1 MGYRFCSVIIKSVS
15 SSLVVSPS
23 VSTYVFTKRTM
34 ALSAVRLSWKIAA
47 ADIPDLVDG
56 LIGRTKAVYDAV
68 GALPHNQVNYEN
80 VVKVRD

>member
-1 MGYRFCSVIIKSVS
+1 
-15 SSLVVSPS
+15 
-23 VSTYVFTKRTM
+23 M

-68 GALPHNQVNYEN
+68 GALTHNQVNYEN

>member
-1 MGYRFCSVIIKSVS
+1 
-15 SSLVVSPS
+15 
-23 VSTYVFTKRTM
+23 M

-80 VVKVRD
+80 VVKVRDKKKMTDVCASRVDIFSG